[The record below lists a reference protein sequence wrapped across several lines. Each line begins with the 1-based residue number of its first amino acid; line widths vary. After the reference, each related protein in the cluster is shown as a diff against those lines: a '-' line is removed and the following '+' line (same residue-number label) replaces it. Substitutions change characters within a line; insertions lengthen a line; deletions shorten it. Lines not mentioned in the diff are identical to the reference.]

1 MPLYLFHENP
11 SQDEAYVRRIDSPE
25 ELTEYAISLR
35 DRIVQLQTAPHS
47 ASELMREV
55 RRKAPHSPTVERV
68 LLNALRSGE

>member
-35 DRIVQLQTAPHS
+35 DRIVQLPAAVQS

-55 RRKAPHSPTVERV
+55 RRKAAHSPTIERV
-68 LLNALRSGE
+68 LLNALQGGE

>member
-35 DRIVQLQTAPHS
+35 DRIVQLPTAAQS

-55 RRKAPHSPTVERV
+55 RRKAPHSPTVERI
-68 LLNALRSGE
+68 LLNALRGGE